1 MKLFKNY
8 LLMTITL
15 FTTEII
21 FRAVMK
27 MAIFE
32 WSLLRVFIAVNIIS
46 LIVALLTSRLKKI
59 PTRIIMFIICLI
71 ASLYALLQ
79 AGFENYIGVFM
90 SLGTS
95 SQAGAVKDYIKDY
108 IASFHWTYWLIL
120 LPIII
125 HLIYITIIERKLNKN
140 KDNSVFMEDNLITKR
155 YLLRSQ
161 LVALTSLQI
170 KE

>member
-46 LIVALLTSRLKKI
+46 LIVTLLTSRLKKI
-59 PTRIIMFIICLI
+59 PTRIIMFIIC
-71 ASLYALLQ
+71 YP
-79 AGFENYIGVFM
+79 YIIF
-90 SLGTS
+90 
-95 SQAGAVKDYIKDY
+95 I
-108 IASFHWTYWLIL
+108 F
-120 LPIII
+120 II
-125 HLIYITIIERKLNKN
+125 
-140 KDNSVFMEDNLITKR
+140 
-155 YLLRSQ
+155 
-161 LVALTSLQI
+161 
-170 KE
+170 